1 MLCQLFF
8 WPTKFARTTNMKI
21 ACDPRLR
28 REVTAVARRQTYK
41 TFGVGH
47 NSFQEPRPAQEVTSC
62 SRAARRTDR
71 YSFLLQIH
79 GEDMRGVVMGLTL
92 FWCVCDDMCC
102 DDYGV
107 VCSFLRDETINA
119 VCSTFSWPSMGCI
132 CFLTCRTHGLGSQP
146 PDHRQHSPQ
155 QANLCCHAARSPH
168 GWRAARTSHRL
179 RQSRLRRGRL
189 PGVYLSCPLPRGTK
203 VSAILKLFFE
213 RLYWFRD

>member
-1 MLCQLFF
+1 MLCQFFF

-71 YSFLLQIH
+71 YSFVLQMH

-92 FWCVCDDMCC
+92 FWCVCVDMCC
-102 DDYGV
+102 DGYGV
-107 VCSFLRDETINA
+107 VCSFLRDDAIHA
-119 VCSTFSWPSMGCI
+119 LRSTFSWCSVGCI
-132 CFLTCRTHGLGSQP
+132 CGMHLLSHLPHPWSWEPTSGPPPTFPAAGKFVLPCGPLSAWMASSQNK
-146 PDHRQHSPQ
+146 S
-155 QANLCCHAARSPH
+155 S
-168 GWRAARTSHRL
+168 TS
-179 RQSRLRRGRL
+179 
-189 PGVYLSCPLPRGTK
+189 TK
-203 VSAILKLFFE
+203 
-213 RLYWFRD
+213 